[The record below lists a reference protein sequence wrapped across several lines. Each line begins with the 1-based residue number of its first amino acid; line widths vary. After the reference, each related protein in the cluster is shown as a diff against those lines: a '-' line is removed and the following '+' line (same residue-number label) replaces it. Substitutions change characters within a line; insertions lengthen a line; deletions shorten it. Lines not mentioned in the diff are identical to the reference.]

1 MNLINLEKRYSLS
14 ESMGVLLAIGAL
26 AGGLAFSN
34 NSVKADNAQMTNLP
48 KGTNSQSNKIPGEY
62 SFSAKVLPGITKVK
76 PFGGTNS
83 DWATSASHTED
94 KTKHWFAFQ
103 LSDETSNNDDL
114 KGKVGVYYS
123 NVGTYAGHTV
133 DIKITMLDWKVQ
145 NYRWVD
151 TNGNGK
157 EDSKVAVNTAYAA
170 FGKDDFEIFTPGMG
184 AVKYRLD
191 YLDHDTHKPV
201 KISAAWSFKDIDGNQ
216 WVGIDPSTMSNV
228 DQIYYGDPKTGD
240 TWLSN
245 KKISGVDY
253 IYSDANQHNT
263 PIMNDGHNAGTVTS
277 DQLKGA
283 FTASYSNASSFII
296 NWVFG
301 QNTGKEAI
309 EDQNTLLG
317 LPRIWSMVGKYD
329 PDADTKYP
337 VENISSSID
346 ATFFNHAFLQY
357 SSTAILPDKPKQPRK
372 YVSDAD
378 EGTNTPSEI
387 GTDKSVDHNLLKDRY
402 EPDHY
407 QIVHDVPDVLDRFKY
422 DQYIITDNIDPD
434 LDISNIHVYNRANQ
448 DVTYMFTVT
457 VDANNKLSVIA
468 KDSSLKQDDFYR
480 EQYKITF
487 DGKVKSG
494 VTLAD
499 HQDSKHKDQAVIY
512 NEAKVT
518 TSNGSS
524 NSNKTTTNI
533 PFTKKSQMKAVSTDG
548 KGNGKELAVDFDQDF
563 PYTVDVIAQDD
574 ENLKSLEI
582 KDKLEPVLNLKNVH
596 IYDLDD
602 NKKDVTDQG
611 KLTTDGNVVDWT
623 AIDATKWH
631 GKHLQM
637 VIIANVKNVAEL
649 MKYVDKD
656 SGKIKIPNKA
666 EFIVND
672 KSDFT
677 NNVDVLPNPLKPS
690 AQKWI
695 ELPDL
700 K

>member
-1 MNLINLEKRYSLS
+1 M
-14 ESMGVLLAIGAL
+14 
-26 AGGLAFSN
+26 
-34 NSVKADNAQMTNLP
+34 
-48 KGTNSQSNKIPGEY
+48 
-62 SFSAKVLPGITKVK
+62 
-76 PFGGTNS
+76 
-83 DWATSASHTED
+83 
-94 KTKHWFAFQ
+94 
-103 LSDETSNNDDL
+103 
-114 KGKVGVYYS
+114 
-123 NVGTYAGHTV
+123 
-133 DIKITMLDWKVQ
+133 
-145 NYRWVD
+145 
-151 TNGNGK
+151 
-157 EDSKVAVNTAYAA
+157 
-170 FGKDDFEIFTPGMG
+170 
-184 AVKYRLD
+184 
-191 YLDHDTHKPV
+191 
-201 KISAAWSFKDIDGNQ
+201 
-216 WVGIDPSTMSNV
+216 
-228 DQIYYGDPKTGD
+228 
-240 TWLSN
+240 
-245 KKISGVDY
+245 
-253 IYSDANQHNT
+253 
-263 PIMNDGHNAGTVTS
+263 
-277 DQLKGA
+277 
-283 FTASYSNASSFII
+283 
-296 NWVFG
+296 
-301 QNTGKEAI
+301 
-309 EDQNTLLG
+309 
-317 LPRIWSMVGKYD
+317 
-329 PDADTKYP
+329 
-337 VENISSSID
+337 
-346 ATFFNHAFLQY
+346 
-357 SSTAILPDKPKQPRK
+357 PDKPKQPRK
-372 YVSDAD
+372 YVSDVD

-457 VDANNKLSVIA
+457 VDSNNKLSVIA

-548 KGNGKELAVDFDQDF
+548 
-563 PYTVDVIAQDD
+563 
-574 ENLKSLEI
+574 
-582 KDKLEPVLNLKNVH
+582 
-596 IYDLDD
+596 
-602 NKKDVTDQG
+602 
-611 KLTTDGNVVDWT
+611 NVVDWT

-700 K
+700 KSSIYGTIFIW